1 MTPVAMA
8 GTRTDKYQDSQQPK
22 KKNTDTPVIRNQGRG
37 ALSLNE

>member
-8 GTRTDKYQDSQQPK
+8 GTRTDNYQDSQQPK
-22 KKNTDTPVIRNQGRG
+22 KRNTDIPVIRNWG